1 MTAPTTCDVLVYA
14 GVTPRDVAP
23 RLTAATTSLANVVA
37 ASGDVVRIR
46 PSEQRW
52 SILEYACHLRDV
64 LISIRERLILA
75 TIVDVP
81 TGVAL
86 HRDERVGRGFYRN
99 DSVDDVAEDIRML
112 SRLLLTTYAVL
123 TAHDLQRRLI
133 YSPVS
138 PNEVTILWPP
148 PRRSTKPNII
158 WATSKTISRS
168 SPNLPSV
175 RSPNDH
181 PTRTRS
187 Q

>member
-1 MTAPTTCDVLVYA
+1 MTAPTTCDVCGFVYA

-86 HRDERVGRGFYRN
+86 HREERVERGFYGN
-99 DSVDDVAEDIRML
+99 DSVDDVAEDIRMM

-138 PNEVTILWPP
+138 PNEVTILW
-148 PRRSTKPNII
+148 
-158 WATSKTISRS
+158 AAAQAVHEAEHHLGDVEE
-168 SPNLPSV
+168 NL
-175 RSPNDH
+175 
-181 PTRTRS
+181 TLLA
-187 Q
+187 

>member
-1 MTAPTTCDVLVYA
+1 VTAPTTCDVCGFVYA
-14 GVTPRDVAP
+14 GVTPGDVAP
-23 RLTAATTSLANVVA
+23 RLTAATTSLANVMA

-86 HRDERVGRGFYRN
+86 HRDERVERGFYRN

-123 TAHDLQRRLI
+123 SAHDLQRRLI

-138 PNEVTILWPP
+138 PNEVTILW
-148 PRRSTKPNII
+148 
-158 WATSKTISRS
+158 AAAQAVHEAEHHLADVEE
-168 SPNLPSV
+168 NL
-175 RSPNDH
+175 
-181 PTRTRS
+181 TLLA
-187 Q
+187 